1 MFFDN
6 ISFWLGL
13 ILVHIVLLMRL
24 TLISYAH
31 SIGQNNKIGDEK
43 EAAKQENA
51 LLSLSSSNLEHTEN
65 ILEFIIITFV
75 VLSLAL
81 PFYPS

>member
-1 MFFDN
+1 
-6 ISFWLGL
+6 
-13 ILVHIVLLMRL
+13 MRL
-24 TLISYAH
+24 TPISYAH